1 MQHCSRSSGHAGSEP
16 VKGHSHH
23 ARQDLSRPGALT
35 MHEAAS
41 VLHRMS
47 WEMACRSMLD
57 LDAGPVDDL
66 QIARSVGA
74 DAIDKHFL
82 ADAGAL
88 SAERIETLADVGVL
102 EDAQH
107 FLI

>member
-1 MQHCSRSSGHAGSEP
+1 
-16 VKGHSHH
+16 
-23 ARQDLSRPGALT
+23 
-35 MHEAAS
+35 
-41 VLHRMS
+41 
-47 WEMACRSMLD
+47 MLD

-66 QIARSVGA
+66 QIVRSISA

-102 EDAQH
+102 EDAQY
-107 FLI
+107 FLVQPVNDRLRCAGGREQGDPERGVDRESLFRQRRPTRRREGWPLLGHQR